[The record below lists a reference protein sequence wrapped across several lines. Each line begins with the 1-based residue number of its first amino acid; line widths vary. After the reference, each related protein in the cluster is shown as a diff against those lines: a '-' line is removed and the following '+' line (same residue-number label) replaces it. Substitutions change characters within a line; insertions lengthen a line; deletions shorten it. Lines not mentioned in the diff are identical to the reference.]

1 MVKAENGIAK
11 ISGEENTCAVEIASI
26 LGSFKHDLRKRHGEK
41 ETERRYK
48 VILALADA
56 TCEELVKKDK
66 SKMSSDKK
74 LGLDEILDQLAE
86 MLSDIVVDAFVK
98 KGDR

>member
-1 MVKAENGIAK
+1 MVKAENGTAK

-26 LGSFKHDLRKRHGEK
+26 LGSFKHDLRNRHGEK
-41 ETERRYK
+41 EAERRYK

-56 TCEELVKKDK
+56 TCDELVQKDK
-66 SKMSSDKK
+66 RESDSDR
-74 LGLDEILDQLAE
+74 LDEILDQVAE